1 MSRIAIKERATRIG
15 APEFRH
21 EPTQGVLRL
30 AFLPTITGATAVLS
44 GRRRTSTAGASDT
57 VDASGPQLVTSRDD
71 LVSPRPEAWESW
83 TLVSPDTI
91 EVSFWGLPAQC
102 QAIYVELIETDD
114 DVTINLTIGDPSNGT
129 QCDAVTTRTWCRVT
143 LSRELGDRQVRQD
156 NA

>member
-1 MSRIAIKERATRIG
+1 MNHDRAPNRRRVLLGLMLLPAMAG
-15 APEFRH
+15 AS
-21 EPTQGVLRL
+21 
-30 AFLPTITGATAVLS
+30 AVLS
-44 GRRRTSTAGASDT
+44 GCRSPAGRTSTASASAT

>member
-1 MSRIAIKERATRIG
+1 MNHDRAPNRRRALLG
-15 APEFRH
+15 
-21 EPTQGVLRL
+21 LML
-30 AFLPTITGATAVLS
+30 LPTVAGASAVLS
-44 GRRRTSTAGASDT
+44 GCRSPAGRTSSASASAT

>member
-1 MSRIAIKERATRIG
+1 MNHDRAPNRRRALLG
-15 APEFRH
+15 
-21 EPTQGVLRL
+21 L
-30 AFLPTITGATAVLS
+30 ALLPTMTGATAVLS
-44 GRRRTSTAGASDT
+44 GCRSPAERTSTANASAT

-91 EVSFWGLPAQC
+91 EVSFWGLPAEC

-129 QCDAVTTRTWCRVT
+129 LCDAVATRTWCRVT
-143 LSRELGDRQVRQD
+143 LSRDLGDRQVRQD

>member
-1 MSRIAIKERATRIG
+1 MNHDRAPNRRRALLG
-15 APEFRH
+15 L
-21 EPTQGVLRL
+21 VL
-30 AFLPTITGATAVLS
+30 LPTVAGASAVLS
-44 GRRRTSTAGASDT
+44 GCRSPAGRTSTASASAT

>member
-1 MSRIAIKERATRIG
+1 MNHDRAPNQRRALLG
-15 APEFRH
+15 
-21 EPTQGVLRL
+21 LML
-30 AFLPTITGATAVLS
+30 LPTVAGASAVLS
-44 GRRRTSTAGASDT
+44 GCRSPAGRTSSASASAT

-91 EVSFWGLPAQC
+91 EVSFWGLPAMC